1 MPPTAQDQHALPFI
15 SDAEFSQRLAKA
27 QGLIRERG
35 IDVLLVNSNEADFAN
50 VRYFTDYW
58 TLFEIAGVAIPPS
71 GQAALLIGPESE
83 TYAADRSKL
92 PKIHKMVEY
101 RESADPAYPGVAVSN
116 FEQVFKD
123 VGVSKPRRIGVAGYL
138 VTTAPVLDGLRQA
151 FPDAVIERADDI
163 MVSLRSIKSKDELAC
178 LRAAVHISELAADRV
193 LEQIRPGMTEQ
204 QVVGI
209 AQQAMYEH
217 GAEYEA
223 HPTYILSGRNTTHAI
238 SRPTRRCLEKQDFI
252 QLNIGARVSGYS
264 PSVGLPICLGRM
276 SDQQRDLVEFG
287 LEAHGQTMSWLG
299 AGNVAAE
306 VAKQYRQMFVDR
318 GYGKNYLY
326 GPCHGLGMIEVEP
339 PWMEETSQYKLQPN
353 MTFQVDTFLYA
364 DAFGLRWENG
374 GRITQD
380 GFELFGGRLRK
391 IIEIE

>member
-1 MPPTAQDQHALPFI
+1 MPLTEIDQQALPAI
-15 SDAEFSQRLAKA
+15 SDSEFSQRLTRA
-27 QGLIRERG
+27 QKLIGDRGL
-35 IDVLLVNSNEADFAN
+35 DVLLVNSHEADFAN
-50 VRYFTDYW
+50 VRYFSDYW
-58 TLFEIAGVAIPPS
+58 TLFEIAGVAISPAGP
-71 GQAALLIGPESE
+71 AALLIGPESE

-92 PKIHKMVEY
+92 RKIHKMVEY
-101 RESADPAYPGVAVSN
+101 RESADPAYPGVSVSN

-123 VGVSKPRRIGVAGYL
+123 IGVSKPKRIGVAGYL

-151 FPDAVIERADDI
+151 FPEATIERADDI
-163 MVSLRSIKSKDELAC
+163 MVALRSIKSKDELAC
-178 LRAAVHISELAADRV
+178 LRAAVKISELAAARV

-209 AQQAMYEH
+209 AQQAMYDN

-238 SRPTRRCLEKQDFI
+238 SRPTRRRLEKNELI
-252 QLNIGARVSGYS
+252 QLNIGARVAGYS

-287 LEAHGQTMSWLG
+287 LEAHGLTMSWLK
-299 AGNVAAE
+299 AGVVAAD
-306 VAKQYRQMFVDR
+306 VAKKYRQLFVDR
-318 GYGKNYLY
+318 GYAKNYLY

-339 PWMEETSQYKLQPN
+339 PWMEETSQYQLQPN
-353 MTFQVDTFLYA
+353 MTFQVDTFLYN

-374 GRITQD
+374 GCITAD
-380 GFELFGGRLRK
+380 GFELFGGGLRK
-391 IIEIE
+391 VTEIE

>member
-1 MPPTAQDQHALPFI
+1 MPPTAQDQQALPCI
-15 SDAEFSQRLAKA
+15 GDAEFSQRLDRA
-27 QGLIRERG
+27 QRLVRERG
-35 IDVLLVNSNEADFAN
+35 LDVLLVNSNEADFAN

-58 TLFEIAGVAIPPS
+58 TLFETAGVAISP
-71 GQAALLIGPESE
+71 GGAAALLIGPESE

-101 RESADPAYPGVAVSN
+101 RESADPAYPGVAVST

-123 VGVSKPRRIGVAGYL
+123 VGVSKPGRIGIAGYL

-151 FPDAVIERADDI
+151 FPNAEIVRADDI
-163 MVSLRSIKSKDELAC
+163 MVSLRSIKSQDELAC
-178 LRAAVHISELAADRV
+178 LRAAVNISELAADRV

-209 AQQAMYEH
+209 AQQAMYEC

-223 HPTYILSGRNTTHAI
+223 HPTYVLSGRNTTHAI
-238 SRPTRRCLEKQDFI
+238 SRPTRRRLQKQELI
-252 QLNIGARVSGYS
+252 QLNIGARVAGYS

-276 SDQQRDLVEFG
+276 SKQQRDLVEFG

-299 AGNVAAE
+299 AGIVAAD

-339 PWMEETSQYKLQPN
+339 PWMEETSQYKLQPD
-353 MTFQVDTFLYA
+353 MTFQVDTFLFG

-374 GRITQD
+374 GRITGD